1 MTSLTPQG
9 SHQHLQVND
18 KALVGAFGKSLSW
31 MHVELAL
38 CFRLIAGRRHVN
50 SKAERI
56 IGALLV
62 FAASFLLLSTISSLE
77 LGIVG
82 RLLISWVLASLFLF
96 AGGRV
101 IEWVKELF
109 WWL

>member
-18 KALVGAFGKSLSW
+18 KALVGAFEKSLSW
-31 MHVELAL
+31 IHVEPAL
-38 CFRLIAGRRHVN
+38 CFRLLAVRSGVN
-50 SKAERI
+50 SKTERI
-56 IGALLV
+56 LGALFV
-62 FAASFLLLSTISSLE
+62 FVVAFLLLSTVSSLE

-82 RLLISWVLASLFLF
+82 RLLISWVLASLFQF
-96 AGGRV
+96 CRRAGD
-101 IEWVKELF
+101 WVKELW